1 MDWSHISAQSA
12 LYELWLHL
20 FPLTRPWEF
29 NFLVSPQALFF
40 LLLLHPTLNSFSGLL
55 SSFLISSSPPTFTAQ
70 HITSL
75 GITHFTFTFSL
86 TVQNIKNIQVSLL
99 TAEIFS
105 EVELLFWPKLGHL
118 PPLSA
123 VHLLAVVSMDVE
135 WCPNPLKAHVGTVCI
150 SFSHLGE
157 RPQPFLFTGIPC
169 PLSLQPQPTA
179 LA

>member
-20 FPLTRPWEF
+20 FPLTWPWEF

-40 LLLLHPTLNSFSGLL
+40 ICVTPHWILSDELLYSPHPHPPRLLIKPLRTWVSHFHSHQPSKLFH
-55 SSFLISSSPPTFTAQ
+55 ISSTCDHRKFQ
-70 HITSL
+70 NCSL
-75 GITHFTFTFSL
+75 RSRR
-86 TVQNIKNIQVSLL
+86 
-99 TAEIFS
+99 
-105 EVELLFWPKLGHL
+105 GHL
-118 PPLSA
+118 PPILFAA

-150 SFSHLGE
+150 SFSHLEE
-157 RPQPFLFTGIPC
+157 RPQPSPFTGIPC
-169 PLSLQPQPTA
+169 PLSVQPQPKA

>member
-1 MDWSHISAQSA
+1 M
-12 LYELWLHL
+12 
-20 FPLTRPWEF
+20 
-29 NFLVSPQALFF
+29 
-40 LLLLHPTLNSFSGLL
+40 
-55 SSFLISSSPPTFTAQ
+55 FTAQ
-70 HITSL
+70 QITSL
-75 GITHFTFTFSL
+75 GIMHFTFTFSL
-86 TVQNIKNIQVSLL
+86 SVQNINTGVSLFS
-99 TAEIFS
+99 AESFGQA
-105 EVELLFWPKLGHL
+105 ELLFWPKLGHL